1 MAPSGA
7 TAHFSPIFPLT
18 MNDST
23 QPAAPVSAASETSS
37 ATSTETPRATA
48 PAPAASQRPGHAG
61 RRKGNASPA
70 ASPRQRHPLLQTL
83 AERFPAV
90 FGAQPL
96 PLKVGIFSDLQ
107 LALDGEDEAALKL
120 ALAQHTRSNAYLQ
133 AVASGKPRHN
143 LQGEVVEAMAPA
155 HVFHALTELLR
166 RRLRR
171 AANAAAGA
179 PASGARRRDDGD
191 VAAQWQWFERRLSQA
206 ITQSGLPATVFAE
219 AASTRD
225 AQVRA
230 VLERVVEQLSALAA
244 REEAMLAAYEATGG
258 TVADFA
264 DTYGLST
271 QEAGLMLARARLR
284 RDAAASAVHAP
295 AAAT

>member
-1 MAPSGA
+1 
-7 TAHFSPIFPLT
+7 
-18 MNDST
+18 MNEST
-23 QPAAPVSAASETSS
+23 QPAAPVPAASETPS
-37 ATSTETPRATA
+37 AATTEAQQA
-48 PAPAASQRPGHAG
+48 PAPAANQRPARAGHAG
-61 RRKGNASPA
+61 RRKGGTSPS

-96 PLKVGIFSDLQ
+96 PLKVGIFNDLQ
-107 LALDGEDEAALKL
+107 LALEGVDEAALKL

-133 AVASGKPRHN
+133 AVASGKPRHD
-143 LQGEVVEAMAPA
+143 LQAEVVEAMAPA

-171 AANAAAGA
+171 AANAAADA
-179 PASGARRRDDGD
+179 PAPGARRRNEGD
-191 VAAQWQWFERRLSQA
+191 AAAQWQWFERRLSQA
-206 ITQSGLPATVFAE
+206 IIQSGLPATAFAE

-258 TVADFA
+258 SVADFA
-264 DTYGLST
+264 DTYGLSA

-284 RDAAASAVHAP
+284 RDAAAAAVQTP
-295 AAAT
+295 AAAA